1 MFSDIAE
8 IQDRKFKEK
17 GDIQR
22 LSIFKVTHLSEYNAS
37 DIKRMKRKTQWL
49 MEMLYFLSRRTNEL
63 ASEANLRLPFTRTY
77 HYRLTHMQMP
87 TS

>member
-1 MFSDIAE
+1 
-8 IQDRKFKEK
+8 
-17 GDIQR
+17 
-22 LSIFKVTHLSEYNAS
+22 
-37 DIKRMKRKTQWL
+37 

-63 ASEANLRLPFTRTY
+63 ASEANLRLPFTRAY